1 MKRLHA
7 TQRVEP
13 FSIAATL
20 SLEKYHRAS
29 RKPSLLADSTVSNR
43 ATWGRSSLRHS
54 WLRTLFSSAPVV
66 LAPLLALS
74 CFLALAGYEGSL
86 SKLSAAILQ
95 DGLVSVLRVHGPS
108 FTVQGMT
115 AMICWLAFQAM
126 LFYYLP
132 GPTNTGQRTPAG
144 HLLTYRTNGL
154 LAWVI
159 THVVF
164 ASLCCV
170 GILDPGFVPRNWGG
184 LFAAMNLAGFLLS
197 SLAYLKA
204 YLMPTHPEDRTFSG
218 CALFDFYMGIELNPR
233 IGHYFDLKLYTN
245 GRPGLI
251 AWTLT
256 DLSNIAYH
264 YQTHHHFN
272 PSLILVT
279 ILHSIY
285 VLDFF
290 INEAWYLRTIDI
302 AHDHYGFYLAWGC
315 ITWVPSM
322 YTLQAQYLG
331 LYPTSVSPLYLL
343 LIFGTGI
350 AGYALFRSVNS
361 QKDRVRRSRGKAL
374 VWGKPAEFIRAKYRT
389 LDGMEHESILLCS
402 GWWGWSRHA
411 NYVGDLL
418 LSFAMC
424 ALVSTSSLLVWFYI
438 TFMAILLVHRCL
450 RDEERGR
457 AKYGLSWE
465 EYCRKVPWRLVPRI
479 W

>member
-204 YLMPTHPEDRTFSG
+204 YLMPTHPEDRTFS
-218 CALFDFYMGIELNPR
+218 
-233 IGHYFDLKLYTN
+233 
-245 GRPGLI
+245 
-251 AWTLT
+251 
-256 DLSNIAYH
+256 
-264 YQTHHHFN
+264 
-272 PSLILVT
+272 
-279 ILHSIY
+279 
-285 VLDFF
+285 DFF